1 MTDLPTRT
9 VPDFDDVLAQLE
21 HLARTHL
28 LLFRVEVGRTLAEA
42 FYGGDVDRYR
52 TRSADG
58 ALKDFLAE
66 RAGPL
71 ADLGLHPQLIRQSL
85 LAWDVVADLPEDV
98 RPRLI
103 YAHVLELARVDD
115 RATRR
120 LLAQAALDNGWTGK
134 ALRGAVDATRSGR
147 WIDVDPAPGLQ
158 PPPPEEPVDAPKKVA
173 VGWALKRAERT
184 VSDFAAVADE
194 LGQVDVAALSEKQR
208 VRALAAVEE
217 LRQRVERLQARLSGR

>member
-1 MTDLPTRT
+1 MTDLPALTG
-9 VPDFDDVLAQLE
+9 PDFDDVLAQIE
-21 HLARTHL
+21 RLARTHL
-28 LLFRVEVGRTLAEA
+28 LVFRVEVGRTLAEA

-85 LAWDVVADLPEDV
+85 LAWDVVADLPEDL

-103 YAHVLELARVDD
+103 YAHVLELARGGRPDPSPARAGGPRQRLD
-115 RATRR
+115 RQGAAGRGRR
-120 LLAQAALDNGWTGK
+120 DPV
-134 ALRGAVDATRSGR
+134 RR

-158 PPPPEEPVDAPKKVA
+158 PPPPEEPLDAPKKVA

-184 VSDFAAVADE
+184 GGDFAAVAEEWD
-194 LGQVDVAALSEKQR
+194 QVDVAALSEKQR
-208 VRALAAVEE
+208 GRALAAVED
-217 LRQRVERLQARLSGR
+217 LQQRVERLQARLNVR

>member
-1 MTDLPTRT
+1 
-9 VPDFDDVLAQLE
+9 
-21 HLARTHL
+21 
-28 LLFRVEVGRTLAEA
+28 
-42 FYGGDVDRYR
+42 
-52 TRSADG
+52 
-58 ALKDFLAE
+58 LKDFLAE

-85 LAWDVVADLPEDV
+85 LAWDVVADLPEDL

-134 ALRGAVDATRSGR
+134 ALRGGSTRPGPDAGSTSTRRRASSRRLRRSRWTRRRRSRWGGR
-147 WIDVDPAPGLQ
+147 SR
-158 PPPPEEPVDAPKKVA
+158 
-173 VGWALKRAERT
+173 RAERT
-184 VSDFAAVADE
+184 VSDFAAVAEEWD
-194 LGQVDVAALSEKQR
+194 QVDVAALSEKQR

-217 LRQRVERLQARLSGR
+217 LRQRVERLQARLNGQ